1 MQVDGFLVD
10 DDNED
15 KFWRHGLAA
24 DDVLQV
30 LDGPHII
37 ERNRKERRASH
48 LIVGRDH
55 AGGCIAIPIEP
66 THDPTVWRPVT
77 AWRCKDSEQARLSRH
92 E

>member
-1 MQVDGFLVD
+1 MQVDGFLID

-37 ERNRKERRASH
+37 ERNRKERRAGH

-66 THDPTVWRPVT
+66 THDPTVWP
-77 AWRCKDSEQARLSRH
+77 ARYGMALQGQRAG
-92 E
+92 EIVAA